1 MKRVFQNHKDSSKWV
16 TKTQD
21 TCLPSPF
28 SLIQTLQRQTVFQ
41 SKSIKDKLSNQNNQE
56 LVSED
61 SVHTLHW
68 YVSHPSNKFFVCCS
82 ITQWKNRSQN
92 VPGRTE
98 KQCCLVKSSQFIYL
112 CLLAELWRLSLN

>member
-68 YVSHPSNKFFVCCS
+68 YVILLTSSSCVAPSHS
-82 ITQWKNRSQN
+82 
-92 VPGRTE
+92 GRTGPKMCQGE
-98 KQCCLVKSSQFIYL
+98 QKNNAV
-112 CLLAELWRLSLN
+112 W